1 MRGSMKAGL
10 AASAALLSLPA
21 GAAFACGFQRSADAS
36 SQVQLAQSSDA
47 ARPARGPQS
56 ESSVDQRAAG
66 FVDDDYRRDK
76 PAAGPQADGMKRK
89 SRRSRKRES
98 RPPPRKRLEGGRHRD
113 ARPQSSKRK

>member
-10 AASAALLSLPA
+10 AVSAALLSLPA

-56 ESSVDQRAAG
+56 ESSVSTNAP
-66 FVDDDYRRDK
+66 
-76 PAAGPQADGMKRK
+76 PASSTTTTGATNQ
-89 SRRSRKRES
+89 
-98 RPPPRKRLEGGRHRD
+98 PPVLKQME
-113 ARPQSSKRK
+113 